1 MKPLSFLLVQ
11 ITCYYPIKT
20 MFTIKLLLNYN
31 NCYRKLV
38 VNRIEV
44 EKGARRA
51 GKEVERKER
60 KKELAVFNA
69 LILDNNL

>member
-1 MKPLSFLLVQ
+1 
-11 ITCYYPIKT
+11 

-44 EKGARRA
+44 EKGARSA